1 LPASDPMDPTASA
14 AIIMPHASTGAA
26 TGSAARGEC
35 DPPLQPHDS
44 PDAADEEEYQ
54 ALPEELPCEDVP
66 E

>member
-1 LPASDPMDPTASA
+1 MSLAE
-14 AIIMPHASTGAA
+14 I
-26 TGSAARGEC
+26 ARGEC